1 MSDKIYKQLRVIEYV
16 GTLDFINEQ
25 KIKDTIKGTY
35 KIGNTG
41 NLINSAYIGESMELY
56 IYKDEELSK

>member
-1 MSDKIYKQLRVIEYV
+1 MSDKTYKQLRVIEYI

-25 KIKDTIKGTY
+25 KVKDSVKGTH
-35 KIGNTG
+35 KIGDTG
-41 NLINSAYIGESMELY
+41 NLINSAYIGEAMELY

>member
-16 GTLDFINEQ
+16 GTLDFINKQ
-25 KIKDTIKGTY
+25 KIKDNIKGTY

-56 IYKDEELSK
+56 VYKDEELGK